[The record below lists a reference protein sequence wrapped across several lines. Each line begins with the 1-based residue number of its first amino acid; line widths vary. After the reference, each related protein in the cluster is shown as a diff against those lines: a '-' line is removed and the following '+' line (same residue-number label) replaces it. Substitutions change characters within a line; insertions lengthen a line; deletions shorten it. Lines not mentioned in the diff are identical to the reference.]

1 MLNQIVL
8 TKGGYICLQQPA
20 LRPSASYLSH
30 QQSCLTSQMRSVLVD
45 WLVEVAD
52 DFRLHTE
59 TLFLAVNYLDRFL
72 SMRKIQREELQLL
85 GIACLYI
92 AAKYEEINPPH
103 VEKFAYVTDNAC
115 NAEDIV
121 AVEAEVLCCLHFRLS
136 VPTSKVRL
144 GCACA
149 APLICSTSHDV
160 KKVYNHCMPD
170 ASLWCTGTS
179 RVHLTCKN
187 VRE

>member
-1 MLNQIVL
+1 MRHV
-8 TKGGYICLQQPA
+8 QQPA
-20 LRPSASYLSH
+20 LRPDATYLARL
-30 QQSCLTSQMRSVLVD
+30 QPFLTSQMRSVLVD

-59 TLFLAVNYLDRFL
+59 TLFLAVSYLDRFL
-72 SMRKIQREELQLL
+72 SSRQIQREELQLL

-103 VEKFAYVTDNAC
+103 IEKFAYVTDNAC
-115 NAEDIV
+115 STEDIV

-144 GCACA
+144 GQ
-149 APLICSTSHDV
+149 L
-160 KKVYNHCMPD
+160 M
-170 ASLWCTGTS
+170 LCTGTS
-179 RVHLTCKN
+179 SCILPEN
-187 VRE
+187 N